1 MNSRTIR
8 GCPIL
13 QARTFSRL
21 MFTQQKLNWNIGPVI
36 VAILPF
42 TLCVW
47 RVTEQV
53 NVEKLTHQ
61 PAQSRVLGQ
70 M

>member
-8 GCPIL
+8 GCPVL

-36 VAILPF
+36 VAILLF

-47 RVTEQV
+47 RLTEQV
-53 NVEKLTHQ
+53 KVE
-61 PAQSRVLGQ
+61 
-70 M
+70 

>member
-8 GCPIL
+8 GCPVL

-21 MFTQQKLNWNIGPVI
+21 MFTQQKLNWNIGAVMI
-36 VAILPF
+36 AILLF

-47 RVTEQV
+47 RLTEQV
-53 NVEKLTHQ
+53 KVEQLTNQ
-61 PAQSRVLGQ
+61 PAQSRVLDQ